1 MAKDV
6 DAGEVVVSSIR
17 AGMKREFAMMM
28 KAQSEMGGELSVGRR
43 RRVTRSQNTGSSG
56 KDNVGSCGK
65 RMKKEDGEKSGRK
78 DMGKVDDEAESGLV
92 DVEIDV
98 GGDLRSL
105 ESEQVGEGRNEGG
118 DMVPDSKEGGVQPLC
133 TESGA
138 GPVLS
143 GGTETSTS
151 HLLKSKKVELKKV
164 PKKLRDLLET
174 GLLEG
179 LQVCYIRGSKA
190 REQPDSGLRGLIRGT
205 GILCSCEECKG
216 EKVVTPN
223 QFELHAGSG
232 NKRPP
237 EYIYLENG
245 KNLRDV
251 LNACKVEHS
260 DSLEVVIRNFIGRA
274 ELRPP
279 ASSLKCKGLIRDIS
293 GTKSMLHCGARVGPK
308 ESDSCPTQTSEATYR
323 DPLSG
328 VSSPVASCSQSEVS
342 GSARMP
348 SKSRPRSK
356 TLKLTRKDLGMHKV
370 VFTDNVLEDG
380 TNLSYIVQGEKK
392 LEGYKEKGGI
402 FCNCCKKLVSPSQ
415 FEAHAGFASRRKP
428 YDNIY
433 TPDGASLHE
442 ISLGLS
448 TLRKS
453 SSKGND
459 DLCSICEGGGKLLC
473 CDNCPRAF
481 HADCVPHS
489 SVPHSSIPQEK
500 WFCKYCEN
508 MFQKAEA
515 AKLNANAIAAGR
527 VAGVDPL
534 EEIKQRCIRIVGI
547 LEADVGGCALC
558 RGHDFSAAEFN
569 DSTVIICDQCEKEYH
584 VGCLRENKID
594 DLKELPENEWFCCTE
609 CLNTNSTLQKLIS
622 DGEQML
628 PQPVLEVVKKK
639 CEEKGLENASDLD
652 IKWRVL
658 SGKTASQDTRAW
670 LSGAVNIFHDRFD
683 PIADSSTGRRDL
695 IPELVYGRQFKDQDL
710 CGMYCAVL
718 IVNSEVVS
726 AATFRVFGQ
735 EVAELP
741 LVATSINSQGK
752 GYFQSLF
759 FCIETLLK
767 SLNVKDLV
775 LPAAD
780 EAESLW
786 KERFGFE
793 KIGEEQLDQY
803 TKSYQLLIFQG
814 TSVLHKSISQPSES

>member
-17 AGMKREFAMMM
+17 AGMKREFSMMM

-43 RRVTRSQNTGSSG
+43 RVTRSQNSGGSS
-56 KDNVGSCGK
+56 KENVGNGGK
-65 RMKKEDGEKSGRK
+65 RMKREDGEK
-78 DMGKVDDEAESGLV
+78 AERGLV
-92 DVEIDV
+92 DVGIDLGGP

-105 ESEQVGEGRNEGG
+105 ESAQVGEGMNEGG
-118 DMVPDSKEGGVQPLC
+118 FVVHENEGTVQTLS
-133 TESGA
+133 TESVA
-138 GPVLS
+138 GPALS
-143 GGTETSTS
+143 GGTGTSTS
-151 HLLKSKKVELKKV
+151 NLSKLKKVELLKV
-164 PKKLRDLLET
+164 PTKLRDLLET

-179 LQVCYIRGSKA
+179 LAVCYIRGSKA
-190 REQPDSGLRGLIRGT
+190 REQPGSENLRGFIRGT

-251 LNACKVEHS
+251 LNACKREHS
-260 DSLEVVIRNFIGRA
+260 DSLDVVIRNFIGRA
-274 ELRPP
+274 DLRPP
-279 ASSLKCKGLIRDIS
+279 ASCLKCKGSIGDTS
-293 GTKSMLHCGARVGPK
+293 GTNSVLRCGACVVPK
-308 ESDSCPTQTSEATYR
+308 ESGGAHVVPKESGLCPAQTSEATYR
-323 DPLSG
+323 DSLSS

-342 GSARMP
+342 N
-348 SKSRPRSK
+348 KSQFQSK
-356 TLKLTRKDLGMHKV
+356 TQKLTRKDLGMHKV
-370 VFTDNVLEDG
+370 VFADNVLEDG
-380 TNLSYIVQGEKK
+380 TNLSYIVQGE
-392 LEGYKEKGGI
+392 
-402 FCNCCKKLVSPSQ
+402 VSPSQ

-442 ISLGLS
+442 IALGLS

-459 DLCSICEGGGKLLC
+459 DLCSTCKEGGELLC

-481 HADCVPHS
+481 HLVCVRRG
-489 SVPHSSIPQEK
+489 SIPQEK
-500 WFCKYCEN
+500 WYCKYCEN
-508 MFQKAEA
+508 MFQRANV

-527 VAGVDPL
+527 VAGFDPL
-534 EEIKQRCIRIVGI
+534 EEIRQRCIRILGI

-558 RGHDFSAAEFN
+558 RGHDFSAVEFN

-584 VGCLRENKID
+584 VGCLREHKID
-594 DLKELPENEWFCCTE
+594 DMKELPDNEWFCCTE
-609 CLNTNSTLQKLIS
+609 CLATNSILQKLIS
-622 DGEQML
+622 DGEQIL
-628 PQPVLEVVKKK
+628 PQPVLDIVKKK
-639 CEEKGLENASDLD
+639 CEEKGVENASNLD

-658 SGKTASQDTRAW
+658 SGKTASGDTRAW

-683 PIADSSTGRRDL
+683 PIADSSTSRRDL
-695 IPELVYGRQFKDQDL
+695 IPDLVYGRQFKDQDL
-710 CGMYCAVL
+710 GGMYCAIL

-741 LVATSINSQGK
+741 LVATSIDSQGK

-767 SLNVKDLV
+767 SLDVKDLV
-775 LPAAD
+775 LPAA
-780 EAESLW
+780 EEVESLW
-786 KERFGFE
+786 RERFGFQ
-793 KIGEEQLDQY
+793 KLSQEQLDQY
-803 TKSYQLLIFQG
+803 TESYQLLIFQG
-814 TSVLHKSISQPSES
+814 TSVLHKPISQPSES

>member
-1 MAKDV
+1 
-6 DAGEVVVSSIR
+6 
-17 AGMKREFAMMM
+17 MMM
-28 KAQSEMGGELSVGRR
+28 KAQSEMGGELSVGR

-65 RMKKEDGEKSGRK
+65 RMKKGDGEKSGRK
-78 DMGKVDDEAESGLV
+78 DVGKLEDEEESGLV
-92 DVEIDV
+92 DVGIDV

-105 ESEQVGEGRNEGG
+105 ECDQVGEGRNEGG
-118 DMVPDSKEGGVQPLC
+118 DAVPDSKESCVQPLC
-133 TESGA
+133 TESGPGA
-138 GPVLS
+138 VLS
-143 GGTETSTS
+143 GGTGTSTS
-151 HLLKSKKVELKKV
+151 HLSRSKSKSKVELKRV
-164 PKKLRDLLET
+164 PTKLRELLET
-174 GLLEG
+174 GLLED
-179 LQVCYIRGSKA
+179 LPVCYIRGSKA
-190 REQPDSGLRGLIRGT
+190 REQPDSELRGLIRGT
-205 GILCSCEECKG
+205 GILCSCKECKG

-237 EYIYLENG
+237 EYIFLENG
-245 KNLRDV
+245 NNLRDV
-251 LNACKVEHS
+251 LNACKGEHS
-260 DSLEVVIRNFIGRA
+260 DPLEVVIRNSIGRA

-279 ASSLKCKGLIRDIS
+279 TS
-293 GTKSMLHCGARVGPK
+293 CGASVGPK
-308 ESDSCPTQTSEATYR
+308 ESDSCPTQMSEASNR

-328 VSSPVASCSQSEVS
+328 VSSPVASCSQPEVS

-348 SKSRPRSK
+348 SKNRSRSK
-356 TLKLTRKDLGMHKV
+356 NQKLTRKDLGMHKV
-370 VFTDNVLEDG
+370 VFADNVLEDG

-402 FCNCCKKLVSPSQ
+402 FCFCCNKVVSPSQ

-442 ISLGLS
+442 VSLGLS
-448 TLRKS
+448 ALRKS

-459 DLCSICEGGGKLLC
+459 DLCSICEYGGQLLC

-481 HADCVPHS
+481 HAGCIRQP
-489 SVPHSSIPQEK
+489 SIPQEK
-500 WFCKYCEN
+500 WYCKYCEN
-508 MFQKAEA
+508 MFQKANA

-584 VGCLRENKID
+584 VGCLREHKID

-609 CLNTNSTLQKLIS
+609 CLTTNSTLQKLIS

-628 PQPVLEVVKKK
+628 PQPFLDIVRMK

-658 SGKTASQDTRAW
+658 SGKTASEDTRGW
-670 LSGAVNIFHDRFD
+670 LSAAVNIFHDRFD

-695 IPELVYGRQFKDQDL
+695 IPDLVYGRQFKDQDL
-710 CGMYCAVL
+710 CGMHCAIL

-775 LPAAD
+775 LPSAD
-780 EAESLW
+780 EAEPLW

-793 KIGEEQLDQY
+793 KIGREQLDQY

-814 TSVLHKSISQPSES
+814 TSVLHKSITQPSES

>member
-1 MAKDV
+1 MAKDM
-6 DAGEVVVSSIR
+6 DAGEVVVSSVR
-17 AGMKREFAMMM
+17 SGMKREFAMMM
-28 KAQSEMGGELSVGRR
+28 KAQSEMGGELSVAR

-56 KDNVGSCGK
+56 KDNVGSCK

-92 DVEIDV
+92 DVRIDV
-98 GGDLRSL
+98 EGDLRSL
-105 ESEQVGEGRNEGG
+105 ESELVGEWRNEGC
-118 DMVPDSKEGGVQPLC
+118 DMLPDSKERSVQPFC

-143 GGTETSTS
+143 GGTGTSTS
-151 HLLKSKKVELKKV
+151 HLSKSKKV
-164 PKKLRDLLET
+164 PTKLRDLLET
-174 GLLEG
+174 GLFEG
-179 LQVCYIRGSKA
+179 LPVCYIRGSKA
-190 REQPDSGLRGLIRGT
+190 REQPDSVLRGFVRGT

-260 DSLEVVIRNFIGRA
+260 DSLEVVIRNFIGHA
-274 ELRPP
+274 DLRPP
-279 ASSLKCKGLIRDIS
+279 ASCLKCKGLIHGIS
-293 GTKSMLHCGARVGPK
+293 GKNSMVLCGACVGPK
-308 ESDSCPTQTSEATYR
+308 ESDSCPTQTSEAMYRHFR

-328 VSSPVASCSQSEVS
+328 VSSPVASCSQLEVS
-342 GSARMP
+342 RSTHMP
-348 SKSRPRSK
+348 SRSQSRSK
-356 TLKLTRKDLGMHKV
+356 TQKLTRKDLGMHKV
-370 VFTDNVLEDG
+370 VFADNVLEDG
-380 TNLSYIVQGEKK
+380 TNLSYIVQGEKR
-392 LEGYKEKGGI
+392 LEGYKVKGGI
-402 FCNCCKKLVSPSQ
+402 FCFCCKKMVSPSQ

-428 YDNIY
+428 YDNIF
-433 TPDGASLHE
+433 TSDGVSLHE

-459 DLCSICEGGGKLLC
+459 DLCSICKEGGKLLC

-481 HADCVPHS
+481 HPECVPL
-489 SVPHSSIPQEK
+489 SSIPQGK
-500 WFCKYCEN
+500 WYCKYCEN
-508 MFQKAEA
+508 MFQKAKV

-558 RGHDFSAAEFN
+558 RDHDFSAVEFN

-584 VGCLRENKID
+584 VGCLRENKIA
-594 DLKELPENEWFCCTE
+594 DLKELPENEWFCCNE
-609 CLNTNSTLQKLIS
+609 CLTTKATLQKLIS

-628 PQPVLEVVKKK
+628 PQPVLDIVKKK
-639 CEEKGLENASDLD
+639 YEEKGLGNSSNLD
-652 IKWRVL
+652 IKWRLL
-658 SGKTASQDTRAW
+658 SGKTASEHTRAW

-683 PIADSSTGRRDL
+683 PIADSSTGPRDL
-695 IPELVYGRQFKDQDL
+695 IPDLVYGRQFKDQDL
-710 CGMYCAVL
+710 GGVYCAIL

-741 LVATSINSQGK
+741 LVATHSDSQGK
-752 GYFQSLF
+752 GYFPSLF
-759 FCIETLLK
+759 FCIETTLK
-767 SLNVKDLV
+767 SLNVKNLV

-786 KERFGFE
+786 KERFGF
-793 KIGEEQLDQY
+793 KKLGEEQLDQY
-803 TKSYQLLIFQG
+803 TKNYQLLIFQG
-814 TSVLHKSISQPSES
+814 TSVLHKSLSQPS